1 MDYLIFERVHL
12 YTYDLFAERVGFKLG
27 WGCLTFYPY
36 FYAVGL
42 WAVAGETPGLR
53 SPAWLALS
61 AAVFFTGWALSRGAN
76 LQKYSFKR
84 APARRFLGLIE
95 PRIVSDGER
104 HLLCSGFW
112 GLSRHI
118 NYLGEILMGTGLTL
132 ALGHPEAWLPWLYPL
147 YYVALLVPR
156 ERDDDRRCAAKYGA
170 LWDEYRAR
178 VPRRMCPGCTDARA
192 PCPSRAAQD
201 TPKMWRARGV
211 GVSGSRP
218 HGWGPRIDKGS
229 PGSCP
234 ACWPGSWR
242 EPDVSARTPFID
254 HQLSYSNR
262 FTFSMVPPVPMV
274 CTCTRLPVP
283 W

>member
-1 MDYLIFERVHL
+1 M
-12 YTYDLFAERVGFKLG
+12 
-27 WGCLTFYPY
+27 
-36 FYAVGL
+36 GL
-42 WAVAGETPGLR
+42 WAVAGERPAC

-178 VPRRMCPGCTDARA
+178 VPAHRALAVLTCGRDAYLI
-192 PCPSRAAQD
+192 PSPR
-201 TPKMWRARGV
+201 
-211 GVSGSRP
+211 SRP
-218 HGWGPRIDKGS
+218 TPRSLTTSDLRPSGAQRTRS
-229 PGSCP
+229 RRP
-234 ACWPGSWR
+234 R
-242 EPDVSARTPFID
+242 EPTAC
-254 HQLSYSNR
+254 
-262 FTFSMVPPVPMV
+262 PPAAKNGLTGTNPS
-274 CTCTRLPVP
+274 P
-283 W
+283 